1 MPLELLRNDKI
12 NNEQF
17 KALISGIAAF
27 VSKAIVISP
36 HKKLHIC
43 RDPEDNIILE
53 CCLEAGADIL
63 ITGDKDLFE
72 INDLPFKTKIL
83 TPRMYLKKPID

>member
-1 MPLELLRNDKI
+1 VPLELLRNDKI

-36 HKKLHIC
+36 HKKLYIC

-53 CCLEAGADIL
+53 CCLEAKADIL
-63 ITGDKDLFE
+63 ITGDKDLLE

-83 TPRMYLKKPID
+83 TLRRYLKNR

>member
-1 MPLELLRNDKI
+1 VPLELLRNDKI

-27 VSKAIVISP
+27 VSKAIVLTP
-36 HKKLHIC
+36 KKKLSIC
-43 RDPEDNIILE
+43 RDPEDNLVLE

-63 ITGDKDLFE
+63 ITGDKDLLE
-72 INDLPFKTKIL
+72 IGDLPFKTKIL
-83 TPRMYLKKPID
+83 TPGMYLKNR